1 MTTHYISQTEI
12 TLEKYMHWAGNP
24 IGRKAIK
31 KQKQRN
37 MITILGIIISLAGSI
52 FCFKM
57 DAAEFAWL
65 YFAFIIAFIYKITIG
80 KRKANERVYRNTL
93 AAMNGEKWLRTITF
107 GSNVQVAD
115 NNSTT
120 TFKYSD
126 FRKFGENDR
135 YYLLYHSED
144 LVLRVE
150 KGTFITGDE
159 KQFKDF
165 ITSRIKNRM

>member
-12 TLEKYMHWAGNP
+12 TLEKYMHWASNP
-24 IGRKAIK
+24 IGKKAIK

-37 MITILGIIISLAGSI
+37 LITIIGMLISVAGGI
-52 FCFKM
+52 FCVKIGET
-57 DAAEFAWL
+57 AFAWL
-65 YFAFIIAFIYKITIG
+65 YLAFFVAFAYKITLG
-80 KRKANERVYRNTL
+80 KKKANEKIYYNTL
-93 AAMNGEKWLRTITF
+93 TAMGGEKWIRTITF

-135 YYLLYHSED
+135 YYLLYRSED

-150 KGTFITGDE
+150 KGSFITGDE
-159 KQFKDF
+159 TEFESF
-165 ITSRIKNRM
+165 ITSRVKNRM